1 MCISVRKASICMQ
14 NDQLQK
20 IPENTVRQLAT
31 EMKYT
36 VITTQFPAPG
46 KNKATDNTE
55 YSSIHCQQMKV
66 IDSVVFYS

>member
-31 EMKYT
+31 EMK
-36 VITTQFPAPG
+36 
-46 KNKATDNTE
+46 
-55 YSSIHCQQMKV
+55 IHCDHYPIPCPQKEQ
-66 IDSVVFYS
+66 SNG